1 MPYPPTIVSLPRCE
15 YEFTPLNDLTN
26 DENAAIEIIRGVLR
40 TNGLPDEPLFFRRT
54 EKYLTVG
61 ASEYLPFA
69 RLKLNKNLWY
79 ISLRVGDLDTSK
91 NFRRFEISDVSEISR
106 YSAEIVDA
114 FQSLTDEI
122 STYQAPALT
131 ADTGSEIEDFF
142 RNAKASGKPT
152 TYIPTPDESTFF
164 LAYIEGLKTSGL
176 NWRSVPVEIMS
187 DGAVKVRGGRIR
199 LSKKATYISYTKSSN
214 ELATKEKNLSLSEYI
229 ELQKYWL
236 ADCLEN
242 RELYGL

>member
-1 MPYPPTIVSLPRCE
+1 MPYPPTVVSLPRYE
-15 YEFTPLNDLTN
+15 YDFTPFDELTS
-26 DENAAIEIIRGVLR
+26 DERAAIEIIKKVLLA
-40 TNGLPDEPLFFRRT
+40 NGLPDEPLFFRRT
-54 EKYLTVG
+54 DKYLTVS
-61 ASEYLPFA
+61 ASEHFPFA

-91 NFRRFEISDVSEISR
+91 NFRRFEISDVSEISK
-106 YSAEIVDA
+106 YSAEIAEA

-122 STYQAPALT
+122 SAYQAPSFT
-131 ADTGSEIEDFF
+131 VETGSEIEDFF

-152 TYIPTPDESTFF
+152 TYMPTPDETTFF
-164 LAYIEGLKTSGL
+164 LAYIDGLKTSGL
-176 NWRSVPVEIMS
+176 NWRAVPVEIMS
-187 DGAVKVRGGRIR
+187 DGAVKVRGGRVR
-199 LSKKATYISYTKSSN
+199 LSKKATYISYAKSSK

>member
-79 ISLRVGDLDTSK
+79 ISLRVGDLDTSQ
-91 NFRRFEISDVSEISR
+91 NFRRFGIS
-106 YSAEIVDA
+106 
-114 FQSLTDEI
+114 
-122 STYQAPALT
+122 PALT
-131 ADTGSEIEDFF
+131 VDTGSEIEDFF